1 MSDTYIVTVIIG
13 MALLNFAV
21 RFTPIAIVS
30 RMKLPRP
37 VMRWL
42 SYIPIAVMGA
52 LVSGEVLRP
61 AGESIPPWENPY
73 LYAAVPTALAYYKTR
88 SFMGS
93 IIFGI
98 ILFVGIRVLMGW

>member
-1 MSDTYIVTVIIG
+1 MNENYVLSIIAG
-13 MALLNFAV
+13 MAVLNFAV

-30 RMKLPRP
+30 RLELPRP

-52 LVSGEVLRP
+52 LVSAEVLRP
-61 AGESIPPWENPY
+61 GGEDILPWRNPY
-73 LYAAVPTALAYYKTR
+73 LFAAIPTALAYQKSR

-93 IIFGI
+93 IVVGI
-98 ILFVGIRVLMGW
+98 IAFIAIRALMGW